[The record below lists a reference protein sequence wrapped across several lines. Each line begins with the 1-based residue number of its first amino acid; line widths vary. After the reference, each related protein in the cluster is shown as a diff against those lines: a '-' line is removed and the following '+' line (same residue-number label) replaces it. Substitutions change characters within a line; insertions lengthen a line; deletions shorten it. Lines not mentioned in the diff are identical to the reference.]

1 MIGHPELKV
10 SALNLIDVVRI
21 MLSLTMLGYAS
32 WTDLKTREIHD
43 LLWIVFGAI
52 GLLLAAYET
61 YIGDISLLG
70 LTLPVAFSVVLSLV
84 LGRFGLFGGADV
96 GAFIALSLIHPIPP
110 ISPKP
115 VLGVV
120 SVIYP
125 LTLFSNSALAGASFA
140 VVLLTKNLSRMFR
153 GKPLF
158 EGHESDS
165 LWKKLIVAI
174 TGVRVGLDSV
184 RGPPFQ
190 YPLEFTP
197 KEGDYDRRLIL
208 LPDIN
213 NDEAA
218 REIFLQLRREGIEE
232 VWVSNTLPFLVF
244 ITIGYVLSILVGD
257 IALSLLSRIIR

>member
-1 MIGHPELKV
+1 MIDHPELKV

-21 MLSLTMLGYAS
+21 VLSLTMLGYAS

-52 GLLLAAYET
+52 GLLLAAYEIYT
-61 YIGDISLLG
+61 GDISFLG
-70 LTLPVAFSVVLSLV
+70 FTLPVAFSVALSLV

-120 SVIYP
+120 SV
-125 LTLFSNSALAGASFA
+125 
-140 VVLLTKNLSRMFR
+140 VLLTKNLSRMLR

-257 IALSLLSRIIR
+257 IALSLLSRVIR